1 MSQADRASK
10 GRAVAAFAR
19 LVCGGVG
26 LVVAA
31 LLALGC
37 GKSDLPRPAAS
48 AAATSAG
55 RAGTPS
61 ARAGRLP
68 GLAAKP
74 VPVPIPLPLTN
85 ARARSFAGAVELVPV
100 DVPGAKVDH
109 EGHSNSQEER
119 EASRCGKAAA
129 VLADGKSP
137 KLHRGAGLAQ
147 EDISSSTEVLA
158 SAAAVKSNLASLRS
172 SAGVRCYSRVLKAG
186 LGREAG
192 GGLRLLGLRIGR
204 VNVAGAGG
212 QGGEGLRIEAAV
224 GLTGTAGV
232 VRVFIDAVSFAYG
245 PAEIDLYATS
255 FVQPE
260 PTRTEQQLLTLLRE
274 RASLQRL

>member
-1 MSQADRASK
+1 VVA
-10 GRAVAAFAR
+10 AVAR
-19 LVCGGVG
+19 LACAVVG

-31 LLALGC
+31 LLASGC
-37 GKSDLPRPAAS
+37 GKSDLPRAKAS
-48 AAATSAG
+48 AGATSPARAGTQSAKAG
-55 RAGTPS
+55 RA
-61 ARAGRLP
+61 P
-68 GLAAKP
+68 GAAAKP
-74 VPVPIPLPLTN
+74 VPVPMPLPLTS
-85 ARARSFAGAVELVPV
+85 ARARSFAGAVELVPL
-100 DVPGAKVDH
+100 DVPGAKVGH
-109 EGHSNSQEER
+109 EGHSDSQEER
-119 EASRCGKAAA
+119 EAARCGEAAA

-158 SAAAVKSNLASLRS
+158 SAAAVQSNLAYLRS
-172 SAGVRCYSRVLKAG
+172 TAGVRCYSKVLKAG

-204 VNVAGAGG
+204 VDVAGAGG

-224 GLTGTAGV
+224 GLTGTSGV
-232 VRVFIDAVSFAYG
+232 VQVFIDAVSFAYG

>member
-1 MSQADRASK
+1 MA
-10 GRAVAAFAR
+10 AVAR
-19 LVCGGVG
+19 LACAVVG

-31 LLALGC
+31 LLASGC
-37 GKSDLPRPAAS
+37 GKSDLPRAKAS
-48 AAATSAG
+48 AGATSPARAGTQSAKAG
-55 RAGTPS
+55 RA
-61 ARAGRLP
+61 P
-68 GLAAKP
+68 GAAAKP
-74 VPVPIPLPLTN
+74 VPVPMPLPLTS
-85 ARARSFAGAVELVPV
+85 ARARSFAGAVELVPL
-100 DVPGAKVDH
+100 DVPGAKVGH
-109 EGHSNSQEER
+109 EGHSDSQEER
-119 EASRCGKAAA
+119 EAARCGEAAA

-158 SAAAVKSNLASLRS
+158 SAAAVQSNLAYLRS
-172 SAGVRCYSRVLKAG
+172 TAGVRCYSKVLKAG

-204 VNVAGAGG
+204 VDVAGAGG

-224 GLTGTAGV
+224 GLTGTSGV
-232 VRVFIDAVSFAYG
+232 VQVFIDAVSFAYG